1 MNVHVR
7 HVSCSPIH
15 NRLPTKEHV
24 GCFSTFG
31 IQIIGSITSLARR
44 FPKFQIWVGKQMSNR
59 EYMYVANI
67 VQLLLVHYFDVRVS
81 SVPVPFA
88 LTR

>member
-1 MNVHVR
+1 MWG
-7 HVSCSPIH
+7 I
-15 NRLPTKEHV
+15 
-24 GCFSTFG
+24 FSTFG

-67 VQLLLVHYFDVRVS
+67 VVQLLLVHYFDYVFLVYRCRLHERGEVS
-81 SVPVPFA
+81 NMDSVMRDA
-88 LTR
+88 